1 MAKTKLGRW
10 AVWLSLASVLLLAV
24 LLVAYNTELLT
35 LLARDPGRWIL
46 GLVTT
51 VAALGTLVT
60 GALAWLKL
68 KDRSV
73 LVIVA
78 TVFGLL
84 ATALLSMGW
93 FPQD

>member
-1 MAKTKLGRW
+1 MARTKLGRW
-10 AVWLSLASVLLLAV
+10 SVWLSLATVFLLVV
-24 LLVAYNTELLT
+24 LLVAFNTELLT
-35 LLARDPGRWIL
+35 VLAQDPGRWIL
-46 GLVTT
+46 GLATT

-60 GALAWLKL
+60 GAFAWLKL
-68 KDRSV
+68 KDRAVSV
-73 LVIVA
+73 VVA

>member
-24 LLVAYNTELLT
+24 LLVAYNTELLAV
-35 LLARDPGRWIL
+35 LARDPGRWML
-46 GLVTT
+46 GLV
-51 VAALGTLVT
+51 AALAALSTLVT

-78 TVFGLL
+78 TIFGLL
-84 ATALLSMGW
+84 ATVLLSFGAI
-93 FPQD
+93 PQ